1 MDSRHRAENQI
12 RLVMAIYRVEVGRQ
26 DSIDRARFRDRAE
39 SIFANLEETVGDD
52 PVVMAL
58 LREARREL
66 RPKRPSA
73 GGGLGEQAV
82 DGGDQLG
89 DGEGLG

>member
-1 MDSRHRAENQI
+1 MDSRQRAENQI
-12 RLVMAIYRVEVGRQ
+12 RLVMALYRVEVGRQ
-26 DSIDRARFRDRAE
+26 DSTDMARFRDRAE
-39 SIFANLEETVGDD
+39 SIFAKLEETVGDD

-66 RPKRPSA
+66 RPKGPSA

-82 DGGDQLG
+82 DGGVQLG

>member
-1 MDSRHRAENQI
+1 VDSRQRAEKQI
-12 RLVMAIYRVEVGRQ
+12 RLVVALYRVEVGRQ
-26 DSIDRARFRDRAE
+26 DRSDMDRFRDRAQ
-39 SIFANLEETVGDD
+39 SILANLEETLGDD

-58 LREARREL
+58 VREARREL
-66 RPKRPSA
+66 WPKGPSA

-89 DGEGLG
+89 DGERLG